1 MKVISGELT
10 VKSLRGVIGRI
21 SRISRI
27 SLMCVRSSFPVGWS
41 SDGLCPIVRWLI
53 RPIRPMGYVPPEI
66 RMGGSP
72 GLYWKNVGT
81 VGGEGVTTLHNF
93 VIFYM

>member
-1 MKVISGELT
+1 
-10 VKSLRGVIGRI
+10 
-21 SRISRI
+21 
-27 SLMCVRSSFPVGWS
+27 
-41 SDGLCPIVRWLI
+41 
-53 RPIRPMGYVPPEI
+53 MGYVPPEI